1 MRRESANEAPHLPA
15 CDEAAP
21 RYTLAG
27 GLIGL
32 PTRAHWARTALGGA
46 ALFGVPP
53 YLMRALGLT
62 GRRKALA
69 ALQRLWAAAVIRALD
84 IRLDI
89 AGLDLIDPHESY
101 IVTPLHEGFADALA
115 LWQLPLRLRFVARD
129 ELFDWPRLGPTLRDT
144 GQIMI
149 WPEDGRRSYRELL
162 RRAPAVLAAG
172 ESVVLFPQGTILGI
186 ETDFLAGPF
195 GLARALGRPILPI
208 VLTGAHRIW
217 EHPYSAR
224 LRYGARLSLRVL
236 PPLSGATCRA
246 STTEALRREVQARI
260 KGVARHGDLAAPRRF
275 SPARDGYWDNYAYRV
290 DPHFHALAVE
300 VARHRAQL
308 ARSGPE
314 SSADHA
320 ENAAKEGCQKV
331 LYPL

>member
-27 GLIGL
+27 GPIGL

-69 ALQRLWAAAVIRALD
+69 ALQRLRAAAVIRALD

-129 ELFDWPRLGPTLRDT
+129 ELFDWPRLGPILRDT

-208 VLTGAHRIW
+208 RPHRRAPYLGTPLQRAPALWRAPESACPATALRRNVPHQHDRGVAPRGTGAHQRGGA
-217 EHPYSAR
+217 AR
-224 LRYGARLSLRVL
+224 RS
-236 PPLSGATCRA
+236 
-246 STTEALRREVQARI
+246 RR
-260 KGVARHGDLAAPRRF
+260 AAPLHHPRAMATGIAMPTASIRTFTRWRRR
-275 SPARDGYWDNYAYRV
+275 SRDTARNW
-290 DPHFHALAVE
+290 
-300 VARHRAQL
+300 RAPT
-308 ARSGPE
+308 RN
-314 SSADHA
+314 HA
-320 ENAAKEGCQKV
+320 ETAAKEGCQKV